1 MYKKSA
7 IEIRDLFLSKKAS
20 SEEITKYFLNRI
32 SKADPKINAFLSI
45 FEEKALVKAREL
57 DKKLKEKKPLG
68 KLASIPLAIKDNIHI
83 KGEKTTCASKYLSN
97 SKALFN
103 ASIIDHLIDEDSIII
118 GKTNLDEFAMG
129 SSNENSAFFSCKNPW
144 DLNSVAGG
152 SSGGSAAAVASRM
165 TPLSFG
171 SDTGGSIRYP
181 AALNGIYGFK
191 PTYGRV
197 SRYGLVAFGSS
208 LDQIGPLANSAKDI
222 ALSMEVISRPCNK
235 DSTNFRL
242 PEENYLHKIP
252 KDFKKIKIGVPY
264 HFLENLNKN
273 TKNNFDRMVD
283 DFKNLGAEIIDINLD
298 ILKYSIAIY
307 YIIATAEASTNL
319 ARYDG
324 IKYGERAKNT
334 SSLEELYS
342 LSREEGF
349 GKEVKRRILLPTN
362 AKSAFKLGSISNPLD
377 MYLEDLFTIPANL
390 AALPAI
396 TIPYGFDNS
405 KPLGVQLIAPQ
416 LMDVKLIQYTILFE
430 NLLKT
435 NEKIAPLFDKEF

>member
-1 MYKKSA
+1 
-7 IEIRDLFLSKKAS
+7 
-20 SEEITKYFLNRI
+20 
-32 SKADPKINAFLSI
+32 
-45 FEEKALVKAREL
+45 
-57 DKKLKEKKPLG
+57 
-68 KLASIPLAIKDNIHI
+68 
-83 KGEKTTCASKYLSN
+83 
-97 SKALFN
+97 
-103 ASIIDHLIDEDSIII
+103 
-118 GKTNLDEFAMG
+118 
-129 SSNENSAFFSCKNPW
+129 
-144 DLNSVAGG
+144 
-152 SSGGSAAAVASRM
+152 
-165 TPLSFG
+165 
-171 SDTGGSIRYP
+171 
-181 AALNGIYGFK
+181 
-191 PTYGRV
+191 
-197 SRYGLVAFGSS
+197 
-208 LDQIGPLANSAKDI
+208 
-222 ALSMEVISRPCNK
+222 MEVISRPCNK

-242 PEENYLHKIP
+242 PEENYLHNIP

-349 GKEVKRRILLPTN
+349 GKEVKRRILLGTYVLSSGYQEAYYKKAQKVRTLIIQAFEKAFLNSDFILLPTN

>member
-97 SKALFN
+97 YKALFN

-181 AALNGIYGFK
+181 AALN
-191 PTYGRV
+191 
-197 SRYGLVAFGSS
+197 
-208 LDQIGPLANSAKDI
+208 
-222 ALSMEVISRPCNK
+222 
-235 DSTNFRL
+235 
-242 PEENYLHKIP
+242 
-252 KDFKKIKIGVPY
+252 
-264 HFLENLNKN
+264 
-273 TKNNFDRMVD
+273 
-283 DFKNLGAEIIDINLD
+283 
-298 ILKYSIAIY
+298 
-307 YIIATAEASTNL
+307 
-319 ARYDG
+319 
-324 IKYGERAKNT
+324 
-334 SSLEELYS
+334 
-342 LSREEGF
+342 
-349 GKEVKRRILLPTN
+349 
-362 AKSAFKLGSISNPLD
+362 
-377 MYLEDLFTIPANL
+377 
-390 AALPAI
+390 
-396 TIPYGFDNS
+396 
-405 KPLGVQLIAPQ
+405 
-416 LMDVKLIQYTILFE
+416 
-430 NLLKT
+430 
-435 NEKIAPLFDKEF
+435 